1 MNSPVFLQ
9 FEIGRAKA
17 QLTAFFAVM
26 PGSSA
31 TGAEMERGD
40 GIADEQPVALEPK
53 RAKIPDCPDNARRS
67 VASGLLCH
75 KV

>member
-9 FEIGRAKA
+9 FELGRAKA
-17 QLTAFFAVM
+17 QLAAFLAVM

-31 TGAEMERGD
+31 TTVEMKRGD

-53 RAKIPDCPDNARRS
+53 RAKIPDCPDNARKS